1 MQISKTQLDPC
12 LIGLKVLNIAGP
24 IAGISLIIGM
34 PAVAYLQTRPQQLP
48 ITQKFTHNGQTF
60 YLEVATQPKEL
71 EKGLKF
77 RASLPSDRGML
88 FKLGDQ
94 YKNVG
99 FWMHQVRFPLDII
112 YLDNGVVTTVI
123 QNAQPC
129 NQSPC
134 PVYFGSSATKVL
146 ELPADKLDMKV
157 GDKLTFEN
165 HQLRKYKRIQNTGV
179 RSQKEGC
186 GV

>member
-1 MQISKTQLDPC
+1 MQISQIKFNPY
-12 LIGLKVLNIAGP
+12 IVGLRILNIAGP
-24 IAGISLIIGM
+24 IAGICLIIGM
-34 PAVAYLQTRPQQLP
+34 PTLAYIQTRPQQLP

-60 YLEVATQPKEL
+60 YLEVATKPQEL

-77 RASLPSDRGML
+77 RASLPSNQGML

-123 QNAQPC
+123 HNAQPC
-129 NQSPC
+129 SQAPC

-146 ELPADKLDMKV
+146 ELPTGELAIKV
-157 GDKLTFEN
+157 GDKLTF
-165 HQLRKYKRIQNTGV
+165 
-179 RSQKEGC
+179 
-186 GV
+186 

>member
-1 MQISKTQLDPC
+1 MQISKTKIDLYGTS
-12 LIGLKVLNIAGP
+12 LRILNIAGP
-24 IAGISLIIGM
+24 ISGMCLIIGI
-34 PAVAYLQTRPQQLP
+34 PTVAYLQTRPQQLP

-60 YLEVATQPKEL
+60 YLKVATKPKEL

-77 RASLPSDRGML
+77 RASLPSNQGML

-112 YLDNGVVTTVI
+112 YLDNSVVTTVM

-129 NQSPC
+129 DQAPC
-134 PVYFGSSATKVL
+134 PVYFGSRANKVL
-146 ELPADKLDMKV
+146 ELPAGELNIKV

-165 HQLRKYKRIQNTGV
+165 HQLRKY
-179 RSQKEGC
+179 
-186 GV
+186 